1 MLDEYEQFSWY
12 FKCTNPRLYESGNQ
26 GIKYIGLNLMYQLRA
41 KP

>member
-1 MLDEYEQFSWY
+1 MNMNNFRGIS
-12 FKCTNPRLYESGNQ
+12 KCTNPRLYESGNQ